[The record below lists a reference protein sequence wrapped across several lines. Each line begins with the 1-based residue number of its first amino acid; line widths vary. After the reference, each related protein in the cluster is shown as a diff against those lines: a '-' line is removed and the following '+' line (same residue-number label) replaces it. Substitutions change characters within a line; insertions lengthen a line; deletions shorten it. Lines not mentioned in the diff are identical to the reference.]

1 MGAGQWISGAN
12 CYAKIDVPASEIRC
26 LVPGELDSIT
36 GFEDCI
42 SHSDQ
47 YVERR
52 KKCDLT
58 RWK

>member
-1 MGAGQWISGAN
+1 MGAGQWISGTN
-12 CYAKIDVPASEIRC
+12 CYTKIDVPASKIRC
-26 LVPGELDSIT
+26 LVPGELDAIA
-36 GFEDCI
+36 GFEDRI